1 MTSIDM
7 LVFGFSLLMIGWN
20 IKDAKKRPIP
30 SLIFG
35 LLWVALATSI
45 ALGIGR

>member
-1 MTSIDM
+1 MTGIDM
-7 LVFGFSLLMIGWN
+7 VVFGFCLINIGWN
-20 IKDAKKRPIP
+20 IKDAKKRPGS
-30 SLIFG
+30 SLVFG